1 MNAKGYNNR
10 CILGWLADCL
20 AIVVKSDIPADRF
33 VGAWIQSQ
41 VNANN
46 MTWPMHEMLEPSAI
60 CLTFGLCN
68 MTKLCQILSMVYRYR
83 QKLWSQL
90 LHFTLMPFHHLPP
103 FPSSGMHSTGC
114 FWQWSHLGDTC
125 DSVWP
130 MDIGSQIQCACF
142 ENRIFLLANPRT
154 EQQADLIYSHGMMF
168 LRTHRFLTFL
178 SQRRGPTGFENQ
190 VKIGGSFT
198 ALQAQPDVLDISAE
212 NPCNLASQK

>member
-1 MNAKGYNNR
+1 MSGIYIKMFDTTYVNASLKSYLTIPDQVWSQTGGAYMNAKGYNNR

-20 AIVVKSDIPADRF
+20 AIVVKRDIPADRF

-60 CLTFGLCN
+60 CLTLGLCN

-114 FWQWSHLGDTC
+114 F
-125 DSVWP
+125 
-130 MDIGSQIQCACF
+130 
-142 ENRIFLLANPRT
+142 
-154 EQQADLIYSHGMMF
+154 
-168 LRTHRFLTFL
+168 
-178 SQRRGPTGFENQ
+178 
-190 VKIGGSFT
+190 
-198 ALQAQPDVLDISAE
+198 
-212 NPCNLASQK
+212 